1 MKLHDGFEVVCPDG
15 HVRHYPYHNEGD
27 AKCDAEVFSERGCSW
42 PSARSGSRG
51 SIHGQKPA
59 CPGGTHTVRA
69 STMACP
75 EACTYNRF
83 SSRTCERGTNGC
95 TVKHGG
101 SA

>member
-1 MKLHDGFEVVCPDG
+1 MKLHEGFEVVCPDG
-15 HVRHYPYHNEGD
+15 RVRLYPYHNEGD
-27 AKCDAEVFSERGCSW
+27 AKCDAEAVTERGCVSDPIGKQ
-42 PSARSGSRG
+42 PS
-51 SIHGQKPA
+51 
-59 CPGGTHTVRA
+59 CPGGLHVVRT

-75 EACTYNRF
+75 EGCVYDSF